1 MKKFVIILIVV
12 ILFSIDA
19 FTQEITFI
27 PRTSTVSD
35 TAGDEVVAYID
46 LVNISQAE
54 QTVFVV
60 RTLNQLPTG
69 WTTSLCF
76 DYCYP
81 DWVDSI
87 ATTATFGS
95 NPLQPGES
103 REVSVHF
110 FTTSTPNTGMV
121 QLQAGTFRNPDQR
134 ITVEIQA
141 TTYDPSSVDD
151 FDSVNDFKLEQNY
164 PNPFNPHTKIG
175 YSVPSKVK
183 GQNSKVVLKV
193 FDMLGNEISTLVD
206 EEKSAGYYE
215 EIFNGS
221 NLPSGIYFYRLS
233 VGSFSETKAMILE
246 K

>member
-1 MKKFVIILIVV
+1 M
-12 ILFSIDA
+12 FSSEG
-19 FTQEITFI
+19 FSQEITFI
-27 PRTSTVSD
+27 PRMTSVSD

-46 LVNISQAE
+46 LTNISQSE

-60 RTLNQLPTG
+60 RTVNQMPAG
-69 WTTSLCF
+69 WSTSLCF

-95 NPLQPGES
+95 TPLQPGET

-110 FTTSTPNTGMV
+110 FTNNVPNTGIV

-141 TTYDPSSVDD
+141 TTYDPSSVDE
-151 FDSVNDFKLEQNY
+151 FVSVNDFKLEQNY
-164 PNPFNPHTKIG
+164 PNPFNPHTKIV
-175 YSVPSKVK
+175 YRVPSKVK

-193 FDMLGNEISTLVD
+193 FDMLGNEISTLVN
-206 EEKSAGYYE
+206 EEKSSGHYE
-215 EIFNGS
+215 VLFNAS
-221 NLPSGIYFYRLS
+221 NLSSGIYFYRLS